1 MKQNQL
7 LQLAVAFI
15 AVTSIAVEPVVAQEY
30 PNKAVKITVPFSAG
44 GPTDI
49 VGRTIAD
56 GLSEELEQPFV
67 VENRPGAGGAIGTDI
82 VAKAK
87 PDGYTLGVT
96 GTGSIT
102 VIPFLDPNLSY
113 DPSRDLTAVAM
124 LSTLDLLIVA
134 RADYKYSSMKEVI
147 EFARSKPGELTYATA
162 GVGTP
167 AHLDMENLW
176 HLASVKALHVGFKG
190 DVPAIA
196 GILSGDVNIGLI
208 SASASSALVKDGKLK
223 AIAYGGP
230 GRSSVWPDL
239 PSVEEQTGLKGYV
252 ANSWNA
258 LMAPAG
264 TPQPIIDKVNAAVN
278 KTLAKPEVK
287 KKFESLGL
295 TPFSG
300 DAKIAADYVAR
311 DREKR
316 KRVIELT
323 GLKRE

>member
-1 MKQNQL
+1 MSNKL
-7 LQLAVAFI
+7 CLSLATAVAFVCSVI
-15 AVTSIAVEPVVAQEY
+15 VPAASQEY
-30 PNKAVKITVPFSAG
+30 PDRTVKIVVPFSAG
-44 GPTDI
+44 GPTD
-49 VGRTIAD
+49 VVARVVAD
-56 GLSEELEQPFV
+56 GLSEELKQPFI

-102 VIPFLDPNLSY
+102 VIPFLDPKLSY

-134 RADYKYSSMKEVI
+134 RADYKINTMKELI
-147 EFARSKPGELTYATA
+147 DLARSKPGELTYSTA

-176 HLASVKALHVGFKG
+176 HLSNAKALHVAFAG
-190 DVPAIA
+190 DVPAIN
-196 GILSGDVNIGLI
+196 GILSGDVNTGLI
-208 SASASSALVKDGKLK
+208 SASASSSLVQAGKLK

-230 GRSSVWPDL
+230 GRSTAFPDL
-239 PSVEEQTGLKGYV
+239 ASVEEQTGLKDFV

-264 TPQPIIDKVNAAVN
+264 TPQPIIDKLNSAVN
-278 KTLAKPEVK
+278 KVLANPEVK
-287 KKFESLGL
+287 KKFAGLGL

-300 DAKIAADYVAR
+300 DAKKAADTIAADRA
-311 DREKR
+311 KR

>member
-1 MKQNQL
+1 MIRL
-7 LQLAVAFI
+7 VRAAAVVVTCTLASTA
-15 AVTSIAVEPVVAQEY
+15 SAQGY
-30 PNKAVKITVPFSAG
+30 PDKPVKIVVPFAAG
-44 GPTDI
+44 GPTDVVARI
-49 VGRTIAD
+49 VAE
-56 GLSEELEQPFV
+56 GLSEELKQPFV
-67 VENRPGAGGAIGTDI
+67 VDNRAGAGGAIGTDL

-102 VIPFLDPNLSY
+102 IIPFLDPKLSY
-113 DPSRDLTAVAM
+113 NPSRDLTAVAM

-134 RADYKYSSMKEVI
+134 RADSKYSSMKELI
-147 EFARSKPGELTYATA
+147 AFAQSKPGDLTYSTA

-176 HLASVKALHVGFKG
+176 NLANAKALHVAFSG
-190 DVPAIA
+190 DVPAVNS
-196 GILSGDVNIGLI
+196 ILSGDVTVGLI
-208 SASASSALVKDGKLK
+208 SASVSTPLAKAGKLK
-223 AIAYGGP
+223 AIAFGGP
-230 GRSSVWPDL
+230 GRATAWPELSSI
-239 PSVEEQTGLKGYV
+239 EEQTGLKDYI

-264 TPQPIIDKVNAAVN
+264 TPQAVIDTVNAAVN
-278 KTLAKPEVK
+278 KTLAKPDVRQKLEA
-287 KKFESLGL
+287 LGL

-300 DAKIAADYVAR
+300 NAKTAVDYVAR
-311 DREKR
+311 DTEKR

>member
-1 MKQNQL
+1 MFSNRKCIHFVAAIAFAAY
-7 LQLAVAFI
+7 LAAP
-15 AVTSIAVEPVVAQEY
+15 AGAQEY
-30 PNKAVKITVPFSAG
+30 PDKAVKIVVPFSAG
-44 GPTDI
+44 GPTD
-49 VGRTIAD
+49 VVARAIAD
-56 GLSEELEQPFV
+56 GLTEELKQPFI

-87 PDGYTLGVT
+87 PDGFTLGVT

-102 VIPFLDPNLSY
+102 VIPFMDPKLSY
-113 DPSRDLTAVAM
+113 NPSRDLTAVAM

-134 RADYKYSSMKEVI
+134 RADYKFNDLKELI
-147 EFARSKPGELTYATA
+147 AFARSKPGELTYSTA

-176 HLASVKALHVGFKG
+176 HLSQVKALHVGFAG

-196 GILSGDVNIGLI
+196 GILSGDVNTGLI
-208 SASASSALVKDGKLK
+208 SASAAASLVEGGKLK
-223 AIAYGGP
+223 ALAYGGP
-230 GRSSVWPDL
+230 GRSVAFPNL
-239 PSVEEQTGLKGYV
+239 ASVEEQTGLKDYV

-258 LMAPAG
+258 LMAPTG
-264 TPQPIIDKVNAAVN
+264 TPQPIIDKLNAAVN

-287 KKFESLGL
+287 KKFAALGL

-300 DAKIAADYVAR
+300 DAKKAAEYIAADST
-311 DREKR
+311 KR